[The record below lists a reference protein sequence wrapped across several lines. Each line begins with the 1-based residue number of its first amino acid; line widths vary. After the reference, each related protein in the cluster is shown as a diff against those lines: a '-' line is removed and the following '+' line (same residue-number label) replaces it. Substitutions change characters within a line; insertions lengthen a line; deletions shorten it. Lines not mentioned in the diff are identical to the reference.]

1 MKSVT
6 LKGKALKGFAWSGMD
21 KLLTQGLQFLFSLLM
36 ARLLVPEDYGIIGM
50 LAIFTEVAN
59 IFVDSGFASALIRK
73 NNPTELDN
81 STAFMFN
88 VTIALLTYT
97 ILFVA
102 SPYIAFFYKIPLLE
116 PVLRVLA
123 IGIVLN
129 SLCVV
134 QVALL
139 TKQLNFKLQAIIGA
153 ISVIVSGIVGV
164 VLAFWGYGVWALVA
178 QVLIVSFMKMVLLW
192 LFSKWKPSFQ
202 FSCKSFKEL
211 FGFGSKLLAGGLIN
225 TIYNNLYLIVI
236 GKVFSASSLG
246 FYTRATQFVNFPSYS
261 ISSVITKV
269 SYPLFSKMQSD
280 ICQLTTAYEKL
291 LKMVM
296 YIVFPAMTL
305 LAAVSEP
312 LIDVLLTYKWAQS
325 AVYLKI
331 LCFAL
336 MWVPMHTINLDLI
349 TALGR
354 SDLFLR
360 LEIVKKIVGV
370 SVLMITIPL
379 GLKYMCY
386 GQILMGVISL
396 FINTYYSGR
405 LGNFGFL
412 RQIKLLFPSLICS
425 VVMFLIITL
434 FNHCVTL
441 KPLQLLVIDIFIGF
455 VFYFGISL
463 IRKDENFIEIINI
476 LSKK

>member
-1 MKSVT
+1 MKSET
-6 LKGKALKGFAWSGMD
+6 LKDKALNGFAWSGVD

-50 LAIFTEVAN
+50 LAIFTAVADV
-59 IFVDSGFASALIRK
+59 FVDSGFASALIRK
-73 NNPTELDN
+73 NNRTELDN
-81 STAFMFN
+81 STAFIFN
-88 VTIALLTYT
+88 VTIALLIYT
-97 ILFVA
+97 ILFA
-102 SPYIAFFYKIPLLE
+102 AAPIIAIFYKMPLLE

-134 QVALL
+134 QIALL
-139 TKQLNFKLQAIIGA
+139 TIQLNFKQQAIIGT
-153 ISVIVSGIVGV
+153 ISVVTSGIIGV

-178 QVLIVSFMKMVLLW
+178 QVLIASFIKMALLW
-192 LFSKWKPSFQ
+192 LFSKWKPSLQ
-202 FSCKSFKEL
+202 FSRESFKHL

-236 GKVFSASSLG
+236 GKAFSASSLG
-246 FYTRATQFVNFPSYS
+246 FYTRATQLGNFPSYT

-291 LKMVM
+291 LKIVT
-296 YIVFPAMTL
+296 YIVFPTMMM

-312 LIDVLLTYKWAQS
+312 LIEVLLTDKWAQS

-354 SDLFLR
+354 SDLYLR
-360 LEIVKKIVGV
+360 LEIVKKVIGV

-386 GQILMGVISL
+386 GQILMGIISL

-405 LGNFGFL
+405 LGDFGFL
-412 RQIKLLFPSLICS
+412 RQIKLLSPSLICS
-425 VVMFLIITL
+425 VAMFLIITL

-441 KPLQLLVIDIFIGF
+441 QPLLLLLIDVVIGLF
-455 VFYFGISL
+455 FYFGISL
-463 IRKDENFIEIINI
+463 IQKNESFVEIINI
-476 LSKK
+476 LRKK